1 MQHKQIESR
10 GERIVRIGT
19 RVVSAATMSMR
30 PQEVKLPEPK
40 NHMKSVLSM
49 ESDSA
54 AMNTSTALK
63 LSDLTETE
71 RSAASLGVSPDE
83 WKPIGWLNEAH
94 YEALLKENRIDAEL
108 AKKVEAFRH
117 VASGGK

>member
-1 MQHKQIESR
+1 
-10 GERIVRIGT
+10 
-19 RVVSAATMSMR
+19 MSMR

-49 ESDSA
+49 ESDS
-54 AMNTSTALK
+54 TALK

-71 RSAASLGVSPDE
+71 RSAASLGVHPDE
-83 WKPIGWLNEAH
+83 WKPIGWINEQH
-94 YEALLKENRIDAEL
+94 YDTLLKENRIDSEL

-117 VASGGK
+117 VAGGGK